1 LSAPVSVALG
11 VTLEISA
18 TPGTEGYAEQATVL
32 IDRYNSEAFP
42 HKHRHVLHL
51 IPNGPGR
58 ALDVGS
64 GTGTDAAW
72 LAHIG
77 YHVVA
82 VEPVLAFREAAARI
96 HTSASIEWLD
106 DALPELARVAARGTR
121 FNLVMLTAVWMHLN
135 PAERARAFMALRVLL
150 APDAL
155 LFMSVRNGPVSHG
168 RRMFPVPPGE
178 VLGQAHFHGLKC
190 LFHATTESSQP
201 LNIAAGVTWEKYAFQ
216 AQRGDA

>member
-1 LSAPVSVALG
+1 LETSA
-11 VTLEISA
+11 I
-18 TPGTEGYAEQATVL
+18 PGTEGYADQASVL
-32 IDRYNSEAFP
+32 IDRYNAESFP
-42 HKHRHVLHL
+42 HKHRRVQHF

-77 YHVVA
+77 YQVVA
-82 VEPVLAFREAAARI
+82 VEPVVAFREAAARL

-106 DALPELARVAARGTR
+106 DALPELPRLAARGTR

-135 PAERARAFMALRVLL
+135 TAERARAFTTLGELL
-150 APDAL
+150 APAAL
-155 LFMSVRNGPVSHG
+155 FLMSVRNGPVPHG
-168 RRMFPVPPGE
+168 RRMFSVPSEE
-178 VLGQAHFHGLKC
+178 VLGQAHCHGLKI

-201 LNIAAGVTWEKYAFQ
+201 LNIAAGVTWERYVFQ

>member
-1 LSAPVSVALG
+1 M
-11 VTLEISA
+11 
-18 TPGTEGYAEQATVL
+18 
-32 IDRYNSEAFP
+32 
-42 HKHRHVLHL
+42 
-51 IPNGPGR
+51 PNGPGR

-72 LAHIG
+72 LAAIG

-82 VEPVLAFREAAARI
+82 VEPVLAFREAAARL

-106 DALPELARVAARGTR
+106 DALPELPRVAARGTR

-135 PAERARAFMALRVLL
+135 TAERARAFTALRALL
-150 APDAL
+150 APGAL
-155 LFMSVRNGPVSHG
+155 LFISVRNGPVPYG
-168 RRMFPVPPGE
+168 RRMFSVPPE
-178 VLGQAHFHGLKC
+178 DVLGQAHCHGLST

-201 LNIAAGVTWEKYAFQ
+201 LNIAAGVTWERYVFQ